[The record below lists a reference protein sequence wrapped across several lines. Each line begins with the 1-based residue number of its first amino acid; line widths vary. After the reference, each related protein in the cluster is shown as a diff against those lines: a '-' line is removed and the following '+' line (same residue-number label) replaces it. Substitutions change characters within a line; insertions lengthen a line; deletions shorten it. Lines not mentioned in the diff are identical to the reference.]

1 MPRSNRPRGSRG
13 GGRGNDDEP
22 FDLSRALY
30 GNLRT
35 ETKRDGLWNVQ
46 SLAASAASKHYVCP
60 GCGLGIPLGAAHIV
74 AWRADGL
81 MGEADDVAARR
92 HWHSHCWKIK

>member
-13 GGRGNDDEP
+13 DGDEQP
-22 FDLSRALY
+22 DLSRVLR
-30 GNLRT
+30 GRTRT
-35 ETKRDGLWNVQ
+35 ESKRDGLWNVQ
-46 SLAASAASKHYVCP
+46 SLAATSASKHYVCP
-60 GCGLGIPLGAAHIV
+60 GCGLGIAPGTAHIV

-92 HWHSHCWKIK
+92 HWHSHCWKIE

>member
-1 MPRSNRPRGSRG
+1 MPRSNRPRGRRRDDSDERDLTSG
-13 GGRGNDDEP
+13 LFGGR
-22 FDLSRALY
+22 
-30 GNLRT
+30 RT
-35 ETKRDGLWNVQ
+35 ESRRDGEWNVQ
-46 SLAASAASKHYVCP
+46 SIAAASAVKAYTCP
-60 GCGLGIPLGAAHIV
+60 GCGLQIAPGLGHVV